1 MGASRNDKRASI
13 TTSKRA
19 ASSTVLRRGATT
31 TTTSTSAT
39 NTGKPARTATN
50 QKKKRRSEYSITW
63 TPSPSPSPRHKKAR
77 TVESRLEA
85 LENDDDG
92 EVVGDVCCHMCG
104 QTPCEWITVGSVV
117 EDAILEE
124 FDIRSAATSGAV
136 VKKASG
142 EKVPNNS
149 MRFVCY
155 KMFIAEK
162 YGHLGRGNRI

>member
-1 MGASRNDKRASI
+1 
-13 TTSKRA
+13 
-19 ASSTVLRRGATT
+19 
-31 TTTSTSAT
+31 
-39 NTGKPARTATN
+39 
-50 QKKKRRSEYSITW
+50 
-63 TPSPSPSPRHKKAR
+63 
-77 TVESRLEA
+77 VESRLEA

-124 FDIRSAATSGAV
+124 FDIGSAATSGAV
-136 VKKASG
+136 VKKATG

-162 YGHLGRGNRI
+162 YGHLGRGNRIRCKPCVEEKIKELFPDLDNNYTGFSAEEV